1 MNECACASPC
11 ASPWESPLN
20 HPNAPERIGG
30 PDEEAR
36 VSETA
41 AVAVRSK
48 PRAREG
54 VGAGGWIGYGLLWA
68 FFIVFLIFP
77 LIRLFYDSFTTDQ
90 GVFTL
95 ANYRDFFTDSFY
107 LRSLWNSLWLGVACV
122 ITTSVLG
129 LAIAFLLLR
138 YEFPGRR
145 LFSYL
150 TIIPMIMPPLVGV
163 MGFTFILGRAGTV
176 NILLQDYLGFEQ
188 PINFMYGVHGVLL
201 VETLHLFP
209 LMTLNLVDA
218 MSKISPSLDE
228 AAESVGS
235 RGLRKFWDITFPLTT
250 PGYVTG
256 ALLVFIWTFADFA
269 TPLVVG
275 VDDLLASQAYL
286 NIVQFVDRRLFKM
299 GIVISAIMVV
309 LAVVF
314 LIVAKKYVAIKD
326 YSSLSYTQIE
336 RRRLSVPARLGV
348 VGFLL
353 LVLVMAFIPYF
364 GIALDSF
371 GKGWALTPIPV
382 HYTLQYFQRVAV
394 ETPKFIVNSLLYS
407 GISVVICIAVGVPA
421 AWVMSRTRMPGREV
435 LDSLTTLILA
445 LPGTG
450 IGVAYMRA
458 FGDPLPFMGVSLI
471 GMWIVIPLVL
481 GVRRLPYTVRGTFA
495 SLLIVH
501 RSFEE
506 AAESVGATKVR
517 TFRDVTL
524 PLIWKGVLT
533 GSLYSFILALQEAS
547 ATLLLVV
554 PGHEM
559 MTVGIFNF
567 YIGGSVNEAAA
578 LGLILVFLGTVC
590 LFLIQRLAGSKMG
603 GVFG

>member
-1 MNECACASPC
+1 MK
-11 ASPWESPLN
+11 L
-20 HPNAPERIGG
+20 G
-30 PDEEAR
+30 
-36 VSETA
+36 
-41 AVAVRSK
+41 
-48 PRAREG
+48 
-54 VGAGGWIGYGLLWA
+54 GLLGYLAIWA
-68 FFIVFLIFP
+68 FFGVFLIYP
-77 LIRLFYDSFTTDQ
+77 LIRLFYDAFTTTE
-90 GVFTL
+90 GLLTL
-95 ANYRDFFTDSFY
+95 NNFVDFFTDSYY
-107 LRSLWNSLWLGVACV
+107 LKSLVNSLWLGGATVV
-122 ITTSVLG
+122 TTSILG
-129 LAIAFLLLR
+129 ITIAYLLLR
-138 YEFPGRR
+138 YEFPGRK

-163 MGFTFILGRAGTV
+163 MGFVFIMGRAGTV
-176 NILLQDYLGFEQ
+176 NIILMDYLGLEK

-209 LMTLNLVDA
+209 LMTLSIVDA
-218 MSKISPSLDE
+218 LGKIDLSLDE

-250 PGYVTG
+250 PGYVSG

-299 GIVISAIMVV
+299 GIVISAIMVL
-309 LAVVF
+309 LAILF
-314 LIVAKKYVAIKD
+314 LIIAKKYVAIKD
-326 YSSLSYTQIE
+326 YSSLSYSKVE
-336 RRRLSVPARLGV
+336 RRKISARGE
-348 VGFLL
+348 
-353 LVLVMAFIPYF
+353 VLVIVFLIAVLVFSFIPYL

-382 HYTLQYFQRVAV
+382 KYTLQYFERVAI
-394 ETPKFIVNSLLYS
+394 ETPKFIVNSLLFS
-407 GISVVICIAVGVPA
+407 GISVLICIIVGVPV
-421 AWVMSRTRMPGREV
+421 AWVMARTKLPGKDM

-450 IGVAYMRA
+450 IGIAYMRA
-458 FGDPLPFMGVSLI
+458 FRDALPFMDTALI
-471 GMWIVIPLVL
+471 GMWVVIPIVL

-495 SLLIVH
+495 SLLLVH
-501 RSFEE
+501 KSIEE
-506 AAESVGATKVR
+506 AAESVGATKSK
-517 TFRDVTL
+517 TFRDVVA
-524 PLIWKGVLT
+524 PLIWKGILV
-533 GSLYSFILALQEAS
+533 GALYSFILALQEAS

-554 PGHEM
+554 PGREM

-578 LGLILVFLGTVC
+578 LGFILILLGAFC
-590 LFLIQRLAGSKMG
+590 LWLINRLAGSRMG

>member
-1 MNECACASPC
+1 MALSQPRVW
-11 ASPWESPLN
+11 SQV
-20 HPNAPERIGG
+20 RIGG
-30 PDEEAR
+30 LL
-36 VSETA
+36 
-41 AVAVRSK
+41 
-48 PRAREG
+48 G
-54 VGAGGWIGYGLLWA
+54 YAGIWA
-68 FFIVFLIFP
+68 FFGIFLIYP
-77 LIRLFYDSFTTDQ
+77 LIRLFYDTFTTDQ

-95 ANYRDFFTDSFY
+95 MNFYDFFTDSFY
-107 LRSLWNSLWLGVACV
+107 LKTLVNSLLLGVATV
-122 ITTSVLG
+122 ITTSIIG
-129 LAIAFLLLR
+129 ITIAFLLLR
-138 YEFPGRR
+138 YEFPGRN

-150 TIIPMIMPPLVGV
+150 TILPMIMPPLVGV
-163 MGFTFILGRAGTV
+163 MGFVFILGRAGTV
-176 NILLQDYLGFEQ
+176 NVILMDYLGFSK
-188 PINFMYGVHGVLL
+188 PINFMYGIQGVLL

-209 LMTLNLVDA
+209 LMTLSIVDA
-218 MSKISPSLDE
+218 LGKISPSLDE

-250 PGYVTG
+250 PGYVSG

-275 VDDLLASQAYL
+275 IDNLLASQAYL

-299 GIVISAIMVV
+299 GIVISAIMVL
-309 LAVVF
+309 LAILF
-314 LIVAKKYVAIKD
+314 LIIAKRYVAIKD
-326 YSSLSYTQIE
+326 YSSLSYSKIE
-336 RRRLSVPARLGV
+336 RKKISPSGRAGV
-348 VGFLL
+348 VIFLVV
-353 LVLVMAFIPYF
+353 VLIFAFIPYL

-382 HYTLQYFQRVAV
+382 KYTLQYFERVSI
-394 ETPKFIVNSLLYS
+394 ETPKFIINSLLYA
-407 GISVVICIAVGVPA
+407 GISVLICIIIGVPV
-421 AWVMSRTRMPGREV
+421 AWVMARTKVPGRDI

-450 IGVAYMRA
+450 IGIAYLRA
-458 FGDPLPFMGVSLI
+458 FRDPLPFMNTALI
-471 GMWIVIPLVL
+471 GLWVVIPIVL

-506 AAESVGATKVR
+506 AAESVGATR
-517 TFRDVTL
+517 METFKDVTL
-524 PLIWKGVLT
+524 PLIWKGVLV

-578 LGLILVFLGTVC
+578 LGLLLIILGAVC
-590 LFLIQRLAGSKMG
+590 LFAISKIAGTRMG

>member
-1 MNECACASPC
+1 M
-11 ASPWESPLN
+11 
-20 HPNAPERIGG
+20 H
-30 PDEEAR
+30 
-36 VSETA
+36 
-41 AVAVRSK
+41 
-48 PRAREG
+48 
-54 VGAGGWIGYGLLWA
+54 AGGLLGYAALWA
-68 FFIVFLIFP
+68 FFIVFLIYP
-77 LIRLFYDSFTTDQ
+77 LIRLFYDSFTTDS

-95 ANYRDFFTDSFY
+95 ANFYDFFTDGFY
-107 LRSLWNSLWLGVACV
+107 LRSLLNSMLLGVATV
-122 ITTSVLG
+122 MTTSVIG
-129 LAIAFLLLR
+129 IAIAFLLLR
-138 YEFPGRR
+138 YDFPGRR

-163 MGFTFILGRAGTV
+163 MGFVFILGRAGTI
-176 NILLQDYLGFEQ
+176 NIILQDYFGFQQ
-188 PINFMYGVHGVLL
+188 PVNFMYGVHGVLL

-209 LMTLNLVDA
+209 LMTLSIVDA
-218 MSKISPSLDE
+218 MGKISPSLDE

-235 RGLRKFWDITFPLTT
+235 RGFRKFWDITFPLTT

-299 GIVISAIMVV
+299 GIVISAMMVI
-309 LAVVF
+309 LAILF
-314 LIVAKKYVAIKD
+314 LLIAKKYVAIKD

-336 RRRLSVPARLGV
+336 RKKMSPLSQAGAVS
-348 VGFLL
+348 FLTFIL
-353 LVLVMAFIPYF
+353 IFAFIPYF

-382 HYTLQYFQRVAV
+382 KYTLQYFERVAV
-394 ETPKFIVNSLLYS
+394 ETPKFILNSLLYS
-407 GISVVICIAVGVPA
+407 GISVVICIAVGVPV
-421 AWVMSRTRMPGREV
+421 AWVMSRTKLPGREI

-450 IGVAYMRA
+450 IGIAYMRA
-458 FGDPLPFMGVSLI
+458 FREPFPFMG
-471 GMWIVIPLVL
+471 IPLIALWIIIPIVL
-481 GVRRLPYTVRGTFA
+481 GVRRLPYTVRGTFS

-506 AAESVGATKVR
+506 AAESVGATKMK

-524 PLIWKGVLT
+524 PLVWKGVLT

-578 LGLILVFLGTVC
+578 LGFILIILGAAC
-590 LFLIQRLAGSKMG
+590 LFLINRLAGSRMG

>member
-1 MNECACASPC
+1 MALSQPRVWARAN
-11 ASPWESPLN
+11 
-20 HPNAPERIGG
+20 IGG
-30 PDEEAR
+30 LLGY
-36 VSETA
+36 A
-41 AVAVRSK
+41 A
-48 PRAREG
+48 
-54 VGAGGWIGYGLLWA
+54 IWA
-68 FFIVFLIFP
+68 FFAIFLIYP
-77 LIRLFYDSFTTDQ
+77 LIRLFYDAFTTDQ

-95 ANYRDFFTDSFY
+95 VNFYDFFTDSYY
-107 LRSLWNSLWLGVACV
+107 LKSLMNSLLLGVGTV

-129 LAIAFLLLR
+129 IAIAFLLLR
-138 YEFPGRR
+138 YEFPGRN

-163 MGFTFILGRAGTV
+163 MGFVFIMGRAGTV
-176 NILLQDYLGFEQ
+176 NVILMDYLGFSK
-188 PINFMYGVHGVLL
+188 PINFMYGIHGVLL

-209 LMTLNLVDA
+209 LMTLSIVDA
-218 MSKISPSLDE
+218 LGKIDPSLDE
-228 AAESVGS
+228 AAESIGS

-250 PGYVTG
+250 PGYVSG

-275 VDDLLASQAYL
+275 VDNLLASQAYL

-299 GIVISAIMVV
+299 GIVISAIMVI
-309 LAVVF
+309 LAIVF
-314 LIVAKKYVAIKD
+314 LIIAKQYVAIKD
-326 YSSLSYTQIE
+326 YSSLSYSKIE
-336 RRRLSVPARLGV
+336 RKKLSPWSRTG
-348 VGFLL
+348 
-353 LVLVMAFIPYF
+353 VLVFLVVVLVFAFIPYF

-382 HYTLQYFQRVAV
+382 KYTLRYFERVSI
-394 ETPKFIVNSLLYS
+394 ETPKFIINSLLYS
-407 GISVVICIAVGVPA
+407 GLTVFICIAVGVPVGWIMA
-421 AWVMSRTRMPGREV
+421 RTKVPGRDL

-450 IGVAYMRA
+450 IGIAYLRA
-458 FGDPLPFMGVSLI
+458 FREPLPFLNTALI
-471 GMWIVIPLVL
+471 GIWIVIPLVL

-501 RSFEE
+501 KSFEE
-506 AAESVGATKVR
+506 AAESVGATKMT
-517 TFRDVTL
+517 TFKDVTL
-524 PLIWKGVLT
+524 PLIWKGVLV

-578 LGLILVFLGTVC
+578 LGLILIILGAVC
-590 LFLIQRLAGSKMG
+590 LFAISKIAGTKMG

>member
-1 MNECACASPC
+1 MKSKNDLTIAIPQARIWP
-11 ASPWESPLN
+11 
-20 HPNAPERIGG
+20 RVKIGG
-30 PDEEAR
+30 FAGY
-36 VSETA
+36 A
-41 AVAVRSK
+41 AIWVFF
-48 PRAREG
+48 
-54 VGAGGWIGYGLLWA
+54 GL
-68 FFIVFLIFP
+68 FLIYP
-77 LIRLFYDSFTTDQ
+77 LIRLFYDAFTTDQ
-90 GVFTL
+90 GTL
-95 ANYRDFFTDSFY
+95 TLINFYDFFTDSFY
-107 LRSLWNSLWLGVACV
+107 LHCLVNSLLLGAGTV
-122 ITTSVLG
+122 ITTSILG
-129 LAIAFLLLR
+129 IFIAFLLLR
-138 YEFPGRR
+138 YEFPGRN
-145 LFSYL
+145 LFSFL

-163 MGFTFILGRAGTV
+163 MGFVFILGRAGTV
-176 NILLQDYLGFEQ
+176 NVLLMDYLGFTK
-188 PINFMYGVHGVLL
+188 PVNFMYGVHGVLL

-209 LMTLNLVDA
+209 LMTLSIVDA
-218 MSKISPSLDE
+218 MGKISPSLDE

-250 PGYVTG
+250 PGYVSG

-275 VDDLLASQAYL
+275 MDDLLASQAYL

-299 GIVISAIMVV
+299 GIVISAIMVI
-309 LAVVF
+309 LAIVF
-314 LIVAKKYVAIKD
+314 LIVAKKYVSIKD
-326 YSSLSYTQIE
+326 YSSLSYSVIE
-336 RRRLSVPARLGV
+336 RKKISPWAEVGV
-348 VGFLL
+348 IAF
-353 LVLVMAFIPYF
+353 LVMTLIFAFIPYL

-371 GKGWALTPIPV
+371 GRGWALTPIPV
-382 HYTLQYFQRVAV
+382 KYTLQNFERVFI
-394 ETPKFIVNSLLYS
+394 ETPKFILNSLLYAT
-407 GISVVICIAVGVPA
+407 ISVFICIAVGVPV
-421 AWVMSRTRMPGREV
+421 AWVMARTKAPGRDI

-450 IGVAYMRA
+450 IGIAYMRA
-458 FGDPLPFMGVSLI
+458 FRDPMPFMNTALI
-471 GMWIVIPLVL
+471 GMWIVIPIVL

-506 AAESVGATKVR
+506 AAESVGAAKMT

-524 PLIWKGVLT
+524 PLIWKGVLV

-578 LGLILVFLGTVC
+578 LGLILIILGAVC
-590 LFLIQRLAGSKMG
+590 LFAISKIAGTRMG

>member
-1 MNECACASPC
+1 MT
-11 ASPWESPLN
+11 L
-20 HPNAPERIGG
+20 GLK
-30 PDEEAR
+30 
-36 VSETA
+36 SETSKIAGRPGVWADVRVGGLFGYA
-41 AVAVRSK
+41 A
-48 PRAREG
+48 
-54 VGAGGWIGYGLLWA
+54 IWA
-68 FFIVFLIFP
+68 FFILFLIYP
-77 LIRLFYDSFTTDQ
+77 LIRLFYDSFTTDD

-95 ANYRDFFTDSFY
+95 VNFHRFFTDAFY
-107 LRSLWNSLWLGVACV
+107 LRSLINSLFLGAATV
-122 ITTSVLG
+122 ITTSVIG
-129 LAIAFLLLR
+129 IAISFLLLR
-138 YEFPGRR
+138 YDFIGRN

-176 NILLQDYLGFEQ
+176 NVLLQDYLGFQ
-188 PINFMYGVHGVLL
+188 HPINFMYGIHGVLL

-209 LMTLNLVDA
+209 LMTLSIVDA

-235 RGLRKFWDITFPLTT
+235 RGIRKFWDITFPLTT
-250 PGYVTG
+250 PGYITG

-286 NIVQFVDRRLFKM
+286 NIVQFVDRSLFKM
-299 GIVISAIMVV
+299 GIVISAIMVI
-309 LAVVF
+309 LAILF
-314 LIVAKKYVAIKD
+314 LIIAKKYVAIKD
-326 YSSLSYTQIE
+326 YSSLAYAQIE
-336 RRRLSVPARLGV
+336 RKKLSPLSEAAVLI
-348 VGFLL
+348 F
-353 LVLVMAFIPYF
+353 LVLILLFAFIPYI

-382 HYTLQYFQRVAV
+382 KYTLQYFQRVAV
-394 ETPKFIVNSLLYS
+394 ETPKFIYNSLLYS
-407 GISVVICIAVGVPA
+407 GISVAICIAVGVPV
-421 AWVMSRTRMPGREV
+421 AWVMSRTKLPGREI

-450 IGVAYMRA
+450 IGIAYMRA
-458 FGDPLPFMGVSLI
+458 FRDPLPFLGIPLI
-471 GMWIVIPLVL
+471 GLWIVIPIVL

-517 TFRDVTL
+517 TFKDVTL

-578 LGLILVFLGTVC
+578 LGFILILLGAAC
-590 LFLIQRLAGSKMG
+590 LLIINRLAGGRMG

>member
-1 MNECACASPC
+1 MSGLA
-11 ASPWESPLN
+11 
-20 HPNAPERIGG
+20 GY
-30 PDEEAR
+30 
-36 VSETA
+36 A
-41 AVAVRSK
+41 A
-48 PRAREG
+48 
-54 VGAGGWIGYGLLWA
+54 LWA
-68 FFIVFLIFP
+68 FFIVFLIYP
-77 LIRLFYDSFTTDQ
+77 LVRLFYDSFTTDD
-90 GVFTL
+90 GIFTF
-95 ANYRDFFTDSFY
+95 ANFYSFFTDAFY
-107 LRSLWNSLWLGVACV
+107 LRSLVNSILLGMGTVV
-122 ITTSVLG
+122 TTSVIG
-129 LAIAFLLLR
+129 IAIAFLLLR
-138 YEFPGRR
+138 YDFPGRR

-163 MGFTFILGRAGTV
+163 MGFVFILGRAGTV
-176 NILLQDYLGFEQ
+176 NVILQDYLGFQQ

-209 LMTLNLVDA
+209 LMTLSIVDA
-218 MSKISPSLDE
+218 MGKISPSLDE

-235 RGLRKFWDITFPLTT
+235 RGLRKFKDITFPLTT

-299 GIVISAIMVV
+299 GIVISAMMVI
-309 LAVVF
+309 LAILF
-314 LIVAKKYVAIKD
+314 LLIAKRYVAIKD
-326 YSSLSYTQIE
+326 YSALSYTQIE
-336 RRRLSVPARLGV
+336 RKRMSPLSQ
-348 VGFLL
+348 VGALAFLT
-353 LVLVMAFIPYF
+353 LVLLFAFIPYF

-382 HYTLQYFQRVAV
+382 KYTLQYFERVAV
-394 ETPKFIVNSLLYS
+394 ETPKFILNSLLYS
-407 GISVVICIAVGVPA
+407 GISVLLCIAVGVPV
-421 AWVMSRTRMPGREV
+421 AWVMSRTRLPGREV

-450 IGVAYMRA
+450 IGIAYMRA
-458 FGDPLPFMGVSLI
+458 FRQPFPFVGIPLI
-471 GMWIVIPLVL
+471 GLWVVIPIVL
-481 GVRRLPYTVRGTFA
+481 GVRRLPYTVRGTFS

-506 AAESVGATKVR
+506 AAESVGASKLK

-578 LGLILVFLGTVC
+578 LGFILIILGAAC
-590 LFLIQRLAGSKMG
+590 LFIINRLAGSRMG

>member
-1 MNECACASPC
+1 M
-11 ASPWESPLN
+11 
-20 HPNAPERIGG
+20 HVGG
-30 PDEEAR
+30 L
-36 VSETA
+36 
-41 AVAVRSK
+41 
-48 PRAREG
+48 
-54 VGAGGWIGYGLLWA
+54 IGYAALWA
-68 FFIVFLIFP
+68 FFIVFLIYP
-77 LIRLFYDSFTTDQ
+77 LIRLFYDSFTTDD
-90 GVFTL
+90 GLFTL
-95 ANYRDFFTDSFY
+95 ANFSEFFTDGFY
-107 LRSLWNSLWLGVACV
+107 LRSLMNSMLLGVGTV
-122 ITTSVLG
+122 ITTSILG
-129 LAIAFLLLR
+129 VAIAFLLLR
-138 YEFPGRR
+138 YDFPARG

-176 NILLQDYLGFEQ
+176 NVILQDYLGFQQ
-188 PINFMYGVHGVLL
+188 PVNFMYGIHGVLL

-209 LMTLNLVDA
+209 LMTLSIVDA
-218 MSKISPSLDE
+218 MGKISPSLDE

-235 RGLRKFWDITFPLTT
+235 RGLRKFFDITFPLTT

-286 NIVQFVDRRLFKM
+286 NIVQFVDRRIFKM
-299 GIVISAIMVV
+299 GIVISAIMVI
-309 LAVVF
+309 LAIIFVV
-314 LIVAKKYVAIKD
+314 IAKKYVALKD
-326 YSSLSYTQIE
+326 YSSLSYAQIE
-336 RRRLSVPARLGV
+336 RKKLSPLSQMGAVT
-348 VGFLL
+348 FLTC
-353 LVLVMAFIPYF
+353 VLIFAFIPYI
-364 GIALDSF
+364 GIGLDSF

-382 HYTLQYFQRVAV
+382 NYTLQYFERVAV
-394 ETPKFIVNSLLYS
+394 ETPKFILNSLIYS
-407 GISVVICIAVGVPA
+407 GISVAICIAVGVPS
-421 AWVMSRTRMPGREV
+421 AWVMARTKLPGREIID
-435 LDSLTTLILA
+435 LLTTLILA

-450 IGVAYMRA
+450 IGIAYMRA
-458 FGDPLPFMGVSLI
+458 FRDPLPFMGIPLI
-471 GMWIVIPLVL
+471 GLWIVIPLVL

-506 AAESVGATKVR
+506 AAESVGATKVK
-517 TFRDVTL
+517 TFKDVTL

-578 LGLILVFLGTVC
+578 LGFILIILGAIC
-590 LFLIQRLAGSKMG
+590 LFIINRLAGSKMG

>member
-1 MNECACASPC
+1 MSSKRE
-11 ASPWESPLN
+11 ESAITPGRARLR
-20 HPNAPERIGG
+20 PQVKIGG
-30 PDEEAR
+30 LLGY
-36 VSETA
+36 A
-41 AVAVRSK
+41 A
-48 PRAREG
+48 
-54 VGAGGWIGYGLLWA
+54 IWA
-68 FFIVFLIFP
+68 FFGVFLIYP
-77 LIRLFYDSFTTDQ
+77 LIRLFYDAFTTDQ

-95 ANYRDFFTDSFY
+95 MNFYDFFTDSYY
-107 LRSLWNSLWLGVACV
+107 LKSLVNSLLLGIGTV
-122 ITTSVLG
+122 ITTSILG
-129 LAIAFLLLR
+129 IAIAFLLLR
-138 YEFPGRR
+138 YEFPGRG

-163 MGFTFILGRAGTV
+163 MGFVFIMGRAGTV
-176 NILLQDYLGFEQ
+176 NVILMDYLGLSK
-188 PINFMYGVHGVLL
+188 PINFMYGIHGVLL

-209 LMTLNLVDA
+209 LMTLSIVDA
-218 MSKISPSLDE
+218 LGKIDPSLDE
-228 AAESVGS
+228 AAESIGS

-250 PGYVTG
+250 PGYVSG

-275 VDDLLASQAYL
+275 VDNLLASQAYL

-299 GIVISAIMVV
+299 GIVISAMMII
-309 LAVVF
+309 LAILF
-314 LIVAKKYVAIKD
+314 LIIAKRYVAIKD
-326 YSSLSYTQIE
+326 YSSLSYSKIE
-336 RRRLSVPARLGV
+336 RKSLSPWGRAGV
-348 VGFLL
+348 LLFLIVIL
-353 LVLVMAFIPYF
+353 IFAFIPYL
-364 GIALDSF
+364 GIGLDSF

-382 HYTLQYFQRVAV
+382 KYTLQYFERVAI
-394 ETPKFIVNSLLYS
+394 ETPKFILNSLLYS
-407 GISVVICIAVGVPA
+407 GLTVFICIAVGVPV
-421 AWVMSRTRMPGREV
+421 AWIMARTKAPGKDL

-450 IGVAYMRA
+450 IGIAYLRA
-458 FGDPLPFMGVSLI
+458 FREPLPLMNTALI
-471 GMWIVIPLVL
+471 GIWIVIPIVL

-501 RSFEE
+501 KSFEE
-506 AAESVGATKVR
+506 AAESVGATKMK

-524 PLIWKGVLT
+524 PLIWKGVLV

-578 LGLILVFLGTVC
+578 LGFILILLGAVC
-590 LFLIQRLAGSKMG
+590 LFVISKMAGTRMG